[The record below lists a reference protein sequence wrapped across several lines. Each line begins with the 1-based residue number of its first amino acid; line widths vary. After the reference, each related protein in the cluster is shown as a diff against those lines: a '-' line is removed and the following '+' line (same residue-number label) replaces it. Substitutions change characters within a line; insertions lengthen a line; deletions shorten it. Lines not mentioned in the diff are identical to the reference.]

1 MRRREEAMPPTGA
14 GLIRYFR
21 EEAHGIKVP
30 PKGVLAFTIAVIIFE
45 IFLRFYGKALLG
57 F

>member
-1 MRRREEAMPPTGA
+1 MRRRREEMPPTGA

-21 EEAHGIKVP
+21 EEAHGFKIP
-30 PKGVLAFTIAVIIFE
+30 PKGVLIFTMAVIIFE
-45 IFLRFYGKALLG
+45 IFLRFYGRALLG

>member
-1 MRRREEAMPPTGA
+1 MPPTGA